1 MREGQGPV
9 GIQEPPWELG
19 AGLEG
24 KAAAAGPEGRLGGG
38 AGAKVRRLTEE
49 QGLAQKPAAHYQH
62 RQN

>member
-38 AGAKVRRLTEE
+38 AGAKVR
-49 QGLAQKPAAHYQH
+49 
-62 RQN
+62 